1 LAELVAEMSQ
11 ISGEWKKGRNMKGSC
26 KVGAGREKG
35 ENKNELI
42 GSSMIG
48 GLNMSG
54 CILEMTYWCS
64 AAAVSPILLIML
76 LGLPQ

>member
-1 LAELVAEMSQ
+1 MSQ
-11 ISGEWKKGRNMKGSC
+11 LSGEWKKGRNMNGSS

-35 ENKNELI
+35 KNKNELI

-54 CILEMTYWCS
+54 CILEMTYWCLCCS
-64 AAAVSPILLIML
+64 NVPDIADNVIGAPPIS
-76 LGLPQ
+76 GS

>member
-1 LAELVAEMSQ
+1 M
-11 ISGEWKKGRNMKGSC
+11 
-26 KVGAGREKG
+26 GAGREKG